1 MPLFQL
7 TLTDPSSVPENPARC
22 LSPVGDTPA
31 LLAAPWA
38 GIETIQATLTHKRG
52 LPVPTGHT
60 SFDERHAGSVA
71 DFKAAAICHS
81 SIPSATA
88 SQSLAPRIL
97 QVDCDESML
106 PTEPPETRIS
116 ESIPYSLCLCT

>member
-38 GIETIQATLTHKRG
+38 GIETIQATVTHKRG

-71 DFKAAAICHS
+71 DFKAAAISLSLLYPLCNS
-81 SIPSATA
+81 QPVSRTQDSAGG
-88 SQSLAPRIL
+88 L
-97 QVDCDESML
+97 
-106 PTEPPETRIS
+106 
-116 ESIPYSLCLCT
+116 